1 MKCTAVFF
9 FAFAAVTSAFSP
21 ATPRVLAKA
30 RAAPVMR
37 AEAPKFSPAAL
48 VAAVPAVLASTPA
61 FADSTDLISQV
72 PMATSLEVTFA
83 AYLAVLLGTLLPTL
97 FLIVLYLNS
106 EARKIGN
113 FKEEDPF

>member
-61 FADSTDLISQV
+61 FAGESGYTHITESFGKI
-72 PMATSLEVTFA
+72 PALEKRVK
-83 AYLAVLLGTLLPTL
+83 GKRR
-97 FLIVLYLNS
+97 IVKKTK
-106 EARKIGN
+106 ARRI
-113 FKEEDPF
+113 